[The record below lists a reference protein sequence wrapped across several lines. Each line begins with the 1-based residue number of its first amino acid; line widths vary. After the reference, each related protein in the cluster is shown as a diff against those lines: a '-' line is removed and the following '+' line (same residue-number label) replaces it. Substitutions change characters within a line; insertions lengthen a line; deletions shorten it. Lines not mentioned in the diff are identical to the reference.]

1 MKTKQINNFVLS
13 PDVRPSRFG
22 SGEVGRGRAGPGPP
36 VGASARSGP
45 FRRFFL
51 VINSG
56 SGLDLFPRPLRW
68 RDSRSAR
75 PSLRTRASSCRAGR
89 IAGRCAAPAP
99 GPRGQVGP
107 SGSSSGLEGFSFSA
121 SASLRVSY
129 QGSGK
134 RRNKEP
140 PEGFKKN
147 LPPFFFLKSHFLK
160 GFLRVF
166 RLGGR
171 GWESGASAAPP
182 NHPACCAQSQPA
194 SPRLGAGLSTEG
206 RDSRRRPRKPRLEC
220 ARRSLGCRQVV
231 APLSEERPTGVA
243 VQTV

>member
-1 MKTKQINNFVLS
+1 MGEGGINNS
-13 PDVRPSRFG
+13 I
-22 SGEVGRGRAGPGPP
+22 
-36 VGASARSGP
+36 
-45 FRRFFL
+45 
-51 VINSG
+51 INSG
-56 SGLDLFPRPLRW
+56 SGLDLFPQPLGW

-75 PSLRTRASSCRAGR
+75 PSLRTRAPSCRAGR

-121 SASLRVSY
+121 SASPRVSS

-134 RRNKEP
+134 RQNKEP
-140 PEGFKKN
+140 HEGFKK
-147 LPPFFFLKSHFLK
+147 LPPTPLFFFLKSHFLK

-171 GWESGASAAPP
+171 GRESGASAAPP

-206 RDSRRRPRKPRLEC
+206 RTVAAAQGSRAWNALGAHSAAGRWSPLFLRRGPRGWLCRPCDDQAVLLLGDQQVPSLG
-220 ARRSLGCRQVV
+220 RSLPMCTTT
-231 APLSEERPTGVA
+231 ERNLNISKTLLL
-243 VQTV
+243 

>member
-1 MKTKQINNFVLS
+1 MGEGGINNS
-13 PDVRPSRFG
+13 I
-22 SGEVGRGRAGPGPP
+22 
-36 VGASARSGP
+36 
-45 FRRFFL
+45 
-51 VINSG
+51 INSG

-75 PSLRTRASSCRAGR
+75 PSLRTRAPSCRAGR

-121 SASLRVSY
+121 SASPRVSS

-140 PEGFKKN
+140 HEGFKK
-147 LPPFFFLKSHFLK
+147 LPPTPLFFFLK
-160 GFLRVF
+160 
-166 RLGGR
+166 
-171 GWESGASAAPP
+171 ESLFKRF
-182 NHPACCAQSQPA
+182 
-194 SPRLGAGLSTEG
+194 SPRFSVGRERSGKWSFGCSTQPPCLLRAEPARQPQARRRALHG
-206 RDSRRRPRKPRLEC
+206 GTDSRRRPRKPRLEC